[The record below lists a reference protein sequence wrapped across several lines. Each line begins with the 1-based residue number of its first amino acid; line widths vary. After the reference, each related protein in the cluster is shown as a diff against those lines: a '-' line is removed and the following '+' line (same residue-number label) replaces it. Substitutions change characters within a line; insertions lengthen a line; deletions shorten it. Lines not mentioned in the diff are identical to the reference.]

1 MLPFRVP
8 HPARAQ
14 QAFPLF
20 ISKASRDASH
30 PDISPGKLSFFHL
43 RCFPGRVPPRHRVQ
57 QAFLLQAFPLAG
69 PNIGAPPAASL
80 IMHRRT
86 AGRRVYHAIKTR
98 TAVAAGDA
106 RRKDRNMSFRGRAG
120 FPGQAGFPA
129 RIGYPAR
136 IGCPA
141 RIGFPGRIGIRS
153 YFAFLFLLK
162 LMRQPASTISRS
174 FSVMGLQYRLI
185 SVALPSLMT

>member
-1 MLPFRVP
+1 MYRAVHGSAACEAVFHGSVPGPPQAPGVLFLSGQTRTLAVRIALVITKTSIHELLPP
-8 HPARAQ
+8 HQEPVTR
-14 QAFPLF
+14 QA
-20 ISKASRDASH
+20 
-30 PDISPGKLSFFHL
+30 
-43 RCFPGRVPPRHRVQ
+43 
-57 QAFLLQAFPLAG
+57 
-69 PNIGAPPAASL
+69 
-80 IMHRRT
+80 RT

-98 TAVAAGDA
+98 TAGAAGDA
-106 RRKDRNMSFRGRAG
+106 RRKDRNMSFRGRIG
-120 FPGQAGFPA
+120 FPGRAGCPGRIGFPGRIGCPA